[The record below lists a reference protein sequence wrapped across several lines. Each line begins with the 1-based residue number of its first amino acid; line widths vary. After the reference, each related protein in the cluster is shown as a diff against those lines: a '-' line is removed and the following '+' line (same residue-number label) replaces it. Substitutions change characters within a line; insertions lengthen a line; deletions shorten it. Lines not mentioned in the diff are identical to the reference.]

1 MPRQRWVQIV
11 PVATIMYIIAFTNRA
26 NVSQALPSMSRDLHM
41 NSLQAGMIAGV
52 FYWGYLVLQIPGGY
66 LASRWSTKWFVSIL
80 LVVWGACSVGCGLVH
95 SWREMWVMR
104 LLLGVAEGGM
114 YPATIVLLS
123 HWFPRHERARA
134 FAWFVIAIPLSLAIS
149 APLSG
154 WLLQR
159 WNWRVMLIVEGAFP
173 LIWLLV
179 WIARIYDY
187 PRQAPWI
194 SAEEREYL
202 DVEFRKDVAQR
213 EPVDREMFFRALLNP
228 QTMLLASINLLFL
241 IGQLGYLFWLPSAI
255 ERARGVNHFLAG
267 LLYMIPFVVGAI
279 SLVLISAHSDKT
291 RERRGHA
298 AAAMAGGGLALIAGV
313 LLIDSMPKFG
323 FALVSLGAVG
333 AFGPLAPFW
342 TIPTEVFSRKMA
354 GSVAGLVNGIGNLGG
369 FVGPLL
375 VGYLEKRTG
384 SFVYGFLLLGAF
396 MFTAAALTMC
406 VARRPPAARPA
417 EVPVE
422 SDDARVSSA

>member
-1 MPRQRWVQIV
+1 MSNQRWVQII

-41 NSLQAGMIAGV
+41 NAVQAGTIAGV
-52 FYWGYLVLQIPGGY
+52 FYWGYLLLQVPGGY

-80 LVVWGACSVGCGLVH
+80 LVVWGTCSVGCGLVH

-134 FAWFVIAIPLSLAIS
+134 YAWFVIAIPLSLALS
-149 APLSG
+149 APVSG

-173 LIWLLV
+173 LVWLLI

-187 PRQAPWI
+187 PYQAPWI
-194 SAEEREYL
+194 SADEREYL
-202 DVEFRKDVAQR
+202 ETEFRRDVEQR
-213 EPVDREMFFRALLNP
+213 EPLDREIFLRALLNP
-228 QTMLLASINLLFL
+228 QTLLLASINLVFL
-241 IGQLGYLFWLPSAI
+241 VGQLGYLFWLPSAI
-255 ERARGVNHFLAG
+255 EKAKNVDHFLAG
-267 LLYMIPFVVGAI
+267 LLYTIPFVVGAI
-279 SLVLISAHSDKT
+279 ALVVNSAHSDKT
-291 RERRGHA
+291 RERRGHV
-298 AAAMAGGGLALIAGV
+298 AAAMAAGGLALISGV
-313 LLIDSMPKFG
+313 LLIDRMPKLG
-323 FALVSLGAVG
+323 FAFVSLGAIG
-333 AFGPLAPFW
+333 AFAPLGPFW

-384 SFVYGFLLLGAF
+384 SFVYGFVLLGAF
-396 MFTAAALTMC
+396 MFIGAALMLG
-406 VARRPPAARPA
+406 VAHRPTPARLA
-417 EVPVE
+417 EASAE
-422 SDDARVSSA
+422 SD